1 MLIIDMSVAMGSVS
15 LLVCSAVC
23 VVAIRSGQV
32 RRKLRAFM
40 LGRVMDF

>member
-15 LLVCSAVC
+15 LLVCSVVC
-23 VVAIRSGQV
+23 VAAIRSGQV

-40 LGRVMDF
+40 FGRVMDF

>member
-15 LLVCSAVC
+15 LLVCSVVC
-23 VVAIRSGQV
+23 VAAIRSGQV